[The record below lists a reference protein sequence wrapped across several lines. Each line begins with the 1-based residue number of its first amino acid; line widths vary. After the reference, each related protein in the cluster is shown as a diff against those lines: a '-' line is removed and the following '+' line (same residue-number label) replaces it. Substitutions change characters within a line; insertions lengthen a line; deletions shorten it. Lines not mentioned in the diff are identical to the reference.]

1 MALVW
6 SQELILILMV
16 FVLAL
21 FLVAFVLA
29 LLYGLWN
36 RRRDDRM
43 RDIDER
49 LHSIER
55 RLESLDK
62 R

>member
-6 SQELILILMV
+6 SQEMMLILMV

-21 FLVAFVLA
+21 FLVAFVVA

-36 RRRDDRM
+36 RRRDDRL
-43 RDIDER
+43 RNIEER
-49 LHSIER
+49 LKAIEEK
-55 RLESLDK
+55 LFK
-62 R
+62 

>member
-6 SQELILILMV
+6 SQELMLILLV

-36 RRRDDRM
+36 RRRDDRLKQ
-43 RDIDER
+43 IEER
-49 LHSIER
+49 LKSIEE
-55 RLESLDK
+55 RLIK
-62 R
+62 

>member
-6 SQELILILMV
+6 SQELMLILMV

-21 FLVAFVLA
+21 FLVAFVVA

-36 RRRDDRM
+36 RRRDDRL
-43 RDIDER
+43 RNIEER
-49 LHSIER
+49 LKAIEEK
-55 RLESLDK
+55 LLK
-62 R
+62 

>member
-6 SQELILILMV
+6 SQELLLILMV

-21 FLVAFVLA
+21 FLIAFVLA

-36 RRRDDRM
+36 RKRDDRLA
-43 RDIDER
+43 DIDER
-49 LHSIER
+49 LKSIEK
-55 RLESLDK
+55 RLESIDK

>member
-1 MALVW
+1 MALIG
-6 SQELILILMV
+6 SQELLLIMLV

-21 FLVAFVLA
+21 FLIAFVLT

-36 RRRDDRM
+36 RRRDDRL

-49 LHSIER
+49 LKSIEE
-55 RLESLDK
+55 RLK
-62 R
+62 